1 MSDKKRI
8 PLREGLWTNPLNPE
22 EPPQLIGSR
31 CQVCGEIY
39 FPKKLRGICLNC
51 QKRNLEDILL
61 SRRGKI
67 CSFTVVM
74 QGRPQPAPYKGPVP
88 YALAWV
94 ELPEG
99 VRFETLLVDCNF
111 DALRLGMDVELAIE
125 KLHEDEE
132 GNEVLAYKFRPL
144 DLRCY
149 RKGEE

>member
-1 MSDKKRI
+1 LDKKRTPI
-8 PLREGLWTNPLNPE
+8 REGLWTSPLNPAD
-22 EPPQLIGSR
+22 PPQLIGSR
-31 CQVCGEIY
+31 CQGCGEIY
-39 FPKKLRGICLNC
+39 FPKKARGICLNC
-51 QKRNLEDILL
+51 QQRNLEDILL

-67 CSFTVVM
+67 YSFTVVM

-99 VRFETLLVDCNF
+99 VRFETLLTDCNF
-111 DALRLGMDVELAIE
+111 DALHVGMDVELVIE

-132 GNEVLAYKFRPL
+132 GNEVLSYKFRPL
-144 DLRCY
+144 DPRSH